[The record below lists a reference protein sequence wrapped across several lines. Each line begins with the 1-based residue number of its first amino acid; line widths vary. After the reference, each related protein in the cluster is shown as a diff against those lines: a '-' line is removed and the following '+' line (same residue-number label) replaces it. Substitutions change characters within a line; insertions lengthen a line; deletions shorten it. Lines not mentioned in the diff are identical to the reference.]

1 MLRLTLLIPTHN
13 RSRELLRALESVA
26 RQELDPALWECI
38 VVDNASTDD
47 TAEAVERFAAAH
59 PALRLRRVYEPVPG
73 VSHARNRGLR
83 EATTDLVASIDDDE
97 RINTD
102 FLAAYLHFFDEHPAA
117 QVAGGRIIAEYPCG
131 RPRWMSRWTE
141 QPIANP
147 IDLGSRI
154 RPFPPG
160 RLPGGGNMAFRRTT
174 ALRYGFAT
182 ELGRVGNRPIG
193 GEENDFFDRLRA
205 DGVPLWYVPEAV
217 MWHIIPPEKLTDA
230 AFRRLAYHIG
240 ISQRLRAELRGGVLA
255 ARLREVL
262 KWAATLLIGCTLR
275 PAQCGRLW
283 VMRREIARGLFSKT
297 TKNGAAAAK

>member
-26 RQELDPALWECI
+26 RQELDPALWECV

-47 TAEAVERFAAAH
+47 TAETFDRFAAAH
-59 PALRLRRVYEPVPG
+59 PALHLRRVYEPAAG

-83 EATTDLVASIDDDE
+83 EATTELIASIDDDE
-97 RINTD
+97 RINPG
-102 FLAAYLHFFDEHPAA
+102 FLAAYLRFFDEHPAA
-117 QVAGGRIIAEYPCG
+117 EVAGGRIIAEYPCG

-147 IDLGSRI
+147 IDLGERI
-154 RPFPPG
+154 RRFPVG

-193 GEENDFFDRLRA
+193 GEENDFFDRLHA
-205 DGVPLWYVPEAV
+205 DKVALWYVPEAV
-217 MWHIIPPEKLTDA
+217 MWHIIPPEKVTDE
-230 AFRRLAYHIG
+230 AFRRLARHIG
-240 ISQRLRAELRGGVLA
+240 ISQRLRAELRGGVLR

-262 KWAATLLIGCTLR
+262 KWVATVPIGCMLR
-275 PAQCGRLW
+275 SAQRGPLW
-283 VMRREIARGLFSKT
+283 IMRREIARGLFSKSG
-297 TKNGAAAAK
+297 KNEAPTQK